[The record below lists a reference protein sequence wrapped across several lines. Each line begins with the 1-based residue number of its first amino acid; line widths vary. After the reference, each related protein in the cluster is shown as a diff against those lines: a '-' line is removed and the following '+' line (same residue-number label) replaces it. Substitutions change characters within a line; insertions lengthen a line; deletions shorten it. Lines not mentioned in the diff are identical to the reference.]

1 MFQEIYES
9 KSTILLTKFY
19 SFCMVHF
26 KLKFK
31 YSFNNNNVTLKQ
43 HLLLEIYDILMDGCL
58 LWLERIVARSLGV
71 ITFIYN
77 FVVQYIHSYF
87 KFVLYNLG
95 GKKREGNTSN
105 TNWKFITRLNFM
117 RLWISK
123 RRNKFLFLYLYDK
136 MLINRF
142 QLF

>member
-1 MFQEIYES
+1 
-9 KSTILLTKFY
+9 
-19 SFCMVHF
+19 MVHF

-31 YSFNNNNVTLKQ
+31 YSFNNNVTLKQ

-77 FVVQYIHSYF
+77 ISCSIHSFSHF

-105 TNWKFITRLNFM
+105 TNWQFITRLNFM

-136 MLINRF
+136 MLISRF

>member
-1 MFQEIYES
+1 
-9 KSTILLTKFY
+9 
-19 SFCMVHF
+19 MVHF

-77 FVVQYIHSYF
+77 FVVQYIHSHF

-105 TNWKFITRLNFM
+105 TNWQFITRLNFM